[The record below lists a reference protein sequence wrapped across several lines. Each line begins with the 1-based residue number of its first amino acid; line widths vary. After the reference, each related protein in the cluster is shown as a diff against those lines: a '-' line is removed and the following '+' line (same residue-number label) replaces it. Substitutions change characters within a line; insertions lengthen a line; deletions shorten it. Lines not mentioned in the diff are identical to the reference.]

1 MEFLYPRSEGENKII
16 LLLLVAQSQITHA
29 ICYEWDANI
38 PLRNAPPRVTR
49 RLLPFE
55 DRLPTMVIPL
65 TKTSSFML
73 VTPSSMA
80 VYKNRLDPRRQPSR
94 YPLPICDKQAQRSPL
109 WTRWARPLRNWI
121 YNQKHDDIY
130 LCREDGR
137 IFYLEIGNEG
147 EIENQTFLGLLHC
160 DVDAAFDTLD
170 IGHEGGDLLLAAGNM
185 GDGGL
190 FVQKARDH
198 PRCVQKFINWTPVTD
213 SVVVKSTTHD
223 SSAAGVASDRL
234 FVCSAST
241 FGKGAVSELRY
252 GIEAQIGLAVSLE
265 GLSSTRD
272 IWTMADNVNGG
283 VYILTTDPISSL
295 LIYLPA
301 DFGEEICAID
311 EADAGLDFSSQTL
324 AAGCTHSGSIV
335 QVTERAVHL
344 GAAGSSPGLRHE
356 YDPAESVAAATI
368 NDSAALVATAVRTHQ
383 GSQLHLMRITSA
395 DDQLRLSDIGE
406 RIGINHEPVSIS
418 VERLGFSCFV
428 FVGTGSGKLLIYRV
442 ADEAVAFL
450 TDVDVNVDKGDDI
463 SKAIESLAVIRI
475 AASDSSENS
484 VLFCGLRSGILVS
497 FGITVDNDDTS
508 SPISEF
514 GPYVLCIALT
524 DITLLYR
531 YKARNPATAGSHL
544 RQSAGQGKRRIID
557 LWRGLLA
564 GFVCRRWR
572 ATRVY
577 SPTGLGH

>member
-1 MEFLYPRSEGENKII
+1 MFQLIITHPNIALRPPSLQERFFRVDGDILFMEFLHPKSEGENKII
-16 LLLLVAQSQITHA
+16 LLLLVAQNQATYA
-29 ICYEWDANI
+29 ICYEWDANV
-38 PLRNAPPRVTR
+38 LRNSFPRVTK

-73 VTPSSMA
+73 VTTNSMA

-198 PRCVQKFINWTPVTD
+198 PRCVQRFMNWTPVTD
-213 SVVVKSTTHD
+213 SVLVRSASHD
-223 SSAAGVASDRL
+223 SMAVDVASDRL

-241 FGKGAVSELRY
+241 FGKGAISELRH

-272 IWTMADNVNGG
+272 IWTMTDYATGG
-283 VYILTTDPISSL
+283 VYILTSDPVSSL

-301 DFGEEICAID
+301 DFGEEISAID
-311 EADAGLDFSSQTL
+311 EADSGLDFSSQTL
-324 AAGCTHSGSIV
+324 AAGCTPSGAII
-335 QVTERAVHL
+335 QITERAVHL
-344 GAAGSSPGLRHE
+344 GTIGDPSSKSRFD
-356 YDPAESVAAATI
+356 YDLTQSVAAAAV
-368 NDSAALVATAVRTHQ
+368 NDSAALAATVLRTQQ
-383 GSQLHLMRITSA
+383 GTYVHLMKITSS
-395 DDQLRLSDIGE
+395 DNQLQVSDIGE
-406 RIGINHEPVSIS
+406 RIEISYEPVSIS
-418 VERLGFSCFV
+418 IERFGFSCFV
-428 FVGTGSGKLLIYRV
+428 FIGTGSGKILVYRV
-442 ADEAVAFL
+442 LEETFTFVVE
-450 TDVDVNVDKGDDI
+450 TDVNVDKGDDI
-463 SKAIESLAVIRI
+463 SRAIESLAVIPLETDGSLEKSI
-475 AASDSSENS
+475 
-484 VLFCGLRSGILVS
+484 LFCGLRGGILVS
-497 FGITVDNDDTS
+497 FGMTIESDNPD
-508 SPISEF
+508 SPIGKFVLFFFFFF
-514 GPYVLCIALT
+514 G
-524 DITLLYR
+524 R
-531 YKARNPATAGSHL
+531 
-544 RQSAGQGKRRIID
+544 
-557 LWRGLLA
+557 
-564 GFVCRRWR
+564 
-572 ATRVY
+572 
-577 SPTGLGH
+577 

>member
-1 MEFLYPRSEGENKII
+1 MTLPLSLPRMGLTSLPLQERFFRVDGDILFMEFLYPKSEGENKII
-16 LLLLVAQSQITHA
+16 LLLLVAQNQITHA

-38 PLRNAPPRVTR
+38 PIRNAPPRVTR

-94 YPLPICDKQAQRSPL
+94 YPLPFCDKQAQRSPL

-198 PRCVQKFINWTPVTD
+198 PRCVQKFMNWTPVTD
-213 SVVVKSTTHD
+213 SVVVKSTAHD
-223 SSAAGVASDRL
+223 SLAADVASDRL

-241 FGKGAVSELRY
+241 FGKGAVSEIRY
-252 GIEAQIGLAVSLE
+252 GIEAQIGLAVALE

-272 IWTMADNVNGG
+272 IWTMADNVKGG
-283 VYILTTDPISSL
+283 VCILTTDPVSSL
-295 LIYLPA
+295 LIYMPA

-311 EADAGLDFSSQTL
+311 EEESGLDFSCQTL
-324 AAGCTHSGSIV
+324 VAGCTQSGAIV
-335 QVTERAVHL
+335 QVTEIAVHL
-344 GAAGSSPGLRHE
+344 GTVAESPAVRHD
-356 YDPAESVAAATI
+356 YGPTESVAAAAI
-368 NDSAALVATAVRTHQ
+368 NESAGLVATVIRSHK
-383 GSQLHLMRITSA
+383 GSQLHLIRINSTDSQH
-395 DDQLRLSDIGE
+395 QLSGIGA
-406 RIGINHEPVSIS
+406 RIDVNHEPVSMSI
-418 VERLGFSCFV
+418 ERLGFSCFV
-428 FVGTGSGKLLIYRV
+428 FIGTGSGKLLIYRV
-442 ADEAVAFL
+442 VEDTITFL
-450 TDVDVNVDKGDDI
+450 TDIDINVEESVDI
-463 SKAIESLAVIRI
+463 SKAIESLAIISI
-475 AASDSSENS
+475 ATGDSLEKAI
-484 VLFCGLRSGILVS
+484 LFCGLRSGILVS
-497 FGITVDNDDTS
+497 FGVTVDNDNINT
-508 SPISEF
+508 PISE
-514 GPYVLCIALT
+514 LCVSN
-524 DITLLYR
+524 ITL
-531 YKARNPATAGSHL
+531 H
-544 RQSAGQGKRRIID
+544 
-557 LWRGLLA
+557 
-564 GFVCRRWR
+564 
-572 ATRVY
+572 
-577 SPTGLGH
+577 